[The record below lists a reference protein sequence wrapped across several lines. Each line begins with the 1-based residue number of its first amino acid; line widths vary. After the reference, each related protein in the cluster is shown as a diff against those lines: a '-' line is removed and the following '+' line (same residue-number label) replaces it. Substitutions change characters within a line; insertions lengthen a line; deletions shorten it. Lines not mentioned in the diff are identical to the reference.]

1 MPILSPISAPQ
12 GPLWPDVITL
22 AKGCKR
28 GRRGEGREERSEGK
42 GGRGKR
48 VGSRLERAAR
58 GQVATRNQGTSE
70 PPSSHARN
78 LQLPPRRYTHAV
90 GADGR
95 QASEPINTPSRNAP
109 ARYPVCVCVC
119 TRPPRVRPP
128 DRGTEERSSCPRNA
142 CTLSRLS
149 RLTSVG
155 RFVTRFE
162 TRALHLEERGGSG
175 WTGS

>member
-1 MPILSPISAPQ
+1 MHISITSKHADTFSDLRPT
-12 GPLWPDVITL
+12 GLWPGVITL
-22 AKGCKR
+22 ARGCKR
-28 GRRGEGREERSEGK
+28 GPGGGEREERGREESSEGK

-95 QASEPINTPSRNAP
+95 QASEPINTPSRYAP
-109 ARYPVCVCVC
+109 ARYPARVRVCMCVCARGLHVH
-119 TRPPRVRPP
+119 P
-128 DRGTEERSSCPRNA
+128 DHERRRRSSCPRNT
-142 CTLSRLS
+142 CTLSSL
-149 RLTSVG
+149 V
-155 RFVTRFE
+155 
-162 TRALHLEERGGSG
+162 
-175 WTGS
+175 